1 MRRLLTML
9 AAATIVAGAPCV
21 ASAATATGTL
31 AVSVTVVN
39 TCSVGASTMAFG
51 NLPGSAATTTLN
63 VSGTVS
69 VTCTNLAPYNIG
81 LDKGANGASVTT
93 RAMVDSAAHTIS
105 YSLFRD
111 SSHLLN
117 WGQTVGTDT
126 VAGVGTGSAQ
136 SVTVYGQIPSQNAAF
151 TNTYN
156 DTVNITVTY

>member
-1 MRRLLTML
+1 MRRLLTVL
-9 AAATIVAGAPCV
+9 AATIAAGMPCI
-21 ASAATATGTL
+21 AHAATATGTL

-39 TCSVGASTMAFG
+39 SCSVGASTMAFG
-51 NLPGSAATTTLN
+51 NLNGSAATIVLN
-63 VSGTVS
+63 VSGTVA

-81 LDKGANGASVTT
+81 LDKGANGSSVTARQMSDGAT
-93 RAMVDSAAHTIS
+93 HLIN

-126 VAGVGTGSAQ
+126 VAGVGNGSAQ
-136 SVTVYGQIPSQNAAF
+136 SVTVYGQIPSQSAGF
-151 TNTYN
+151 VNTYT